1 MRPKVGKKKWKKNE
15 QKGDDNVGIKMLKGD
30 FGVATLDVRATS
42 LHDAVDVVMTSLS
55 KKKGAGEC
63 LKLNEIIENEKNI
76 QKK

>member
-1 MRPKVGKKKWKKNE
+1 
-15 QKGDDNVGIKMLKGD
+15 MLKGD